1 MRIGQALCA
10 SVVGLGLV
18 AASTT
23 RANDIDQN
31 CPKCQ
36 KGKPTGLFHHHPHKH
51 LKQAAPIHVCSKC
64 MKKLESGEVSMPP
77 GAVAYEGAPVGE
89 VCESCK
95 AAMESSNMPLV
106 LDPKFTPGAP
116 AEAYAGLNH
125 HAIKQ
130 DEEIA
135 GHAVVGEEPA
145 GHAMVGE
152 ALPLSE
158 PTPVGVMRTHYDP
171 SMEEA
176 SPYAA
181 GNEMGKVD
189 HAAKPGRAVV
199 DKTAKSS
206 SKPNPNQ
213 EDGMIKSRPSKMEG
227 VRELASS
234 WVRVLPGVSFI
245 RGRRQDP
252 ARVAHARETFKNS
265 EDKVDSI
272 PASMIKNEK

>member
-18 AASTT
+18 AVSTT
-23 RANDIDQN
+23 RGNEIDPN

-36 KGKPTGLFHHHPHKH
+36 KGKPTGMFHHHPHKH
-51 LKQAAPIHVCSKC
+51 IKQASPIHVCSKC
-64 MKKLESGEVSMPP
+64 MKKLESGEVSIPA

-89 VCESCK
+89 VCASCK

-106 LDPKFTPGAP
+106 LDPKFSPGVP
-116 AEAYAGLNH
+116 AEAYAGMNH
-125 HAIKQ
+125 PGMNPA
-130 DEEIA
+130 EEVA
-135 GHAVVGEEPA
+135 GHAIVGEEAA

-152 ALPLSE
+152 ALPLTE

-171 SMEEA
+171 NMQEA

-181 GNEMGKVD
+181 GNELGNVD

-199 DKTAKSS
+199 DKTAKT

-213 EDGMIKSRPSKMEG
+213 EDGLIKSRPSKMEG
-227 VRELASS
+227 VRELTSS

-252 ARVAHARETFKNS
+252 ARVAHARETYKNND
-265 EDKVDSI
+265 EKIDSV
-272 PASMIKNEK
+272 PAQMIYSAK